1 MSKILFPSLL
11 PKEVME
17 MLEGRKRSF
26 LGICW
31 LALSS
36 DLVQA

>member
-17 MLEGRKRSF
+17 MLEGGESAHF
-26 LGICW
+26 LEYAGW
-31 LALSS
+31 L
-36 DLVQA
+36 